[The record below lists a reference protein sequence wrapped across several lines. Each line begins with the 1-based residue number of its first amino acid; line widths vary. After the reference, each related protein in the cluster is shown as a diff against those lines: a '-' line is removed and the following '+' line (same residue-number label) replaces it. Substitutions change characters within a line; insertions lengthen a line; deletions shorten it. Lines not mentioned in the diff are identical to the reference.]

1 MVTRAD
7 EKGKDT
13 KQKKENPMRKIR
25 IEKVTLN
32 IGVKQPQDAE
42 KAYKLL
48 EKITNRKPI
57 YTIATRRARTFKV
70 RRGLPIGAKI
80 TLRKEYAEEI
90 LKKLFEAK
98 DNKIKE
104 SNFDEYG
111 NFGFGIEE
119 YLEIPGIKYDPSIGV
134 MGLDVFV
141 NLERPG
147 YRVKRRKYRKSKI
160 GKNHLIT
167 KEEAIEFIKNK
178 FNVQIL
184 RE

>member
-1 MVTRAD
+1 MA
-7 EKGKDT
+7 KS
-13 KQKKENPMRKIR
+13 KEDNVMRQIR

-48 EKITNRKPI
+48 EMITNRKPV
-57 YTIATRRARTFKV
+57 YTIATKRARTFKV
-70 RRGLPIGAKI
+70 RRGLPIGAKV
-80 TLRKEYAEEI
+80 TLRKKDAEEI
-90 LKKLFEAK
+90 LKKLLAAK
-98 DNKIKE
+98 DYKLKA
-104 SNFDEYG
+104 SNFDEFG

-119 YLEIPGIKYDPSIGV
+119 YLDIPGMKYDPSIGV

-147 YRVKRRKYRKSKI
+147 YRVKRRKYHRSKI

-167 KEEAIEFIKNK
+167 KEEGINFIKEK
-178 FNVQIL
+178 FGVEII
-184 RE
+184 

>member
-1 MVTRAD
+1 MA
-7 EKGKDT
+7 KS
-13 KQKKENPMRKIR
+13 KEDNVMRQIR

-48 EKITNRKPI
+48 EMITNRKPV
-57 YTIATRRARTFKV
+57 YTIATKRARTFKV
-70 RRGLPIGAKI
+70 RRGLPIGAKV
-80 TLRKEYAEEI
+80 TLRNKEAEEI
-90 LKKLFEAK
+90 LKRLLAAK
-98 DNKIKE
+98 DYKLKA
-104 SNFDEYG
+104 SNFDEFG

-119 YLEIPGIKYDPSIGV
+119 YLDIPGMKYDPSIGV

-147 YRVKRRKYRKSKI
+147 YRVKRRKYHRSKI

-167 KEEAIEFIKNK
+167 KEEGINFIKEK
-178 FNVQIL
+178 FGVEII
-184 RE
+184 